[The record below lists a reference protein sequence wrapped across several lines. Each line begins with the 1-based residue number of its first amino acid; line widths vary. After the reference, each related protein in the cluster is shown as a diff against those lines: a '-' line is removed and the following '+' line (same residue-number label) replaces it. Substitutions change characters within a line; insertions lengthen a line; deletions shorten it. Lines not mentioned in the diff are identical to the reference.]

1 METIL
6 LIFIFVVGYV
16 LGQIR
21 AMMKIGNILREAAD
35 NAGID
40 LEQELERRKQ
50 KLTNS
55 VKKLEVEKIND
66 MLYLYERDTNDFI
79 CQANS
84 MEDLAKLAKEYKNI
98 ALATVIHDNKV
109 FMFKH
114 GVSTEYTGQHE
125 S

>member
-6 LIFIFVVGYV
+6 LICIFIIGYV

-21 AMMKIGNILREAAD
+21 AMMKIGNIIREAAD

-40 LEQELERRKQ
+40 LEEELERRKQ
-50 KLTNS
+50 KLANT
-55 VKKLEVEKIND
+55 VKKLEVEQIND
-66 MLYLYERDTNDFI
+66 ILYLYERDTNDFI

-84 MEDLAKLAKEYKNI
+84 MEDLAKLANEYKNI

-109 FMFKH
+109 FMFSH
-114 GVSTEYTGQHE
+114 GVAKEYTGQHE